1 MPTLT
6 LYPNAFVSGT
16 YTNIANPNNPIGKGS
31 AISGNYATIDCTS
44 GRNVETEVFYS
55 FDCSSIPS
63 NATIYS
69 VECKVGCYVNDTS
82 KLISRCLRLIKGT
95 STVMGNNVSYDD
107 TASEVSLDT
116 GSSWTRS
123 DLDNLKLSI
132 YAYGFDVPSNNIPT
146 IRFYGATLTINYAV
160 EYNISAS
167 SAADSNGYSVSD
179 NGFAKVEEGNDYI
192 FSILPQ
198 YNLNPN
204 DVLLTLKDNNIDVSN
219 LIVPVLVG
227 NSYRFDYHLYNV
239 QANHNI
245 VVYVNAGYVIELKTD
260 DDPIYSISPATSS
273 IVTPSS
279 SYTLTITPDNFSACV
294 LTFYDNN
301 IDKTSSLVKNN
312 NNQTYTYS
320 LSNINANHVLDVSGT
335 NWFNVT
341 TNLTGDGT
349 ILGAGSYSMGN
360 VDITI
365 TQTNP
370 NATVTCTDNNTDVTS
385 QLVQSGNSYIY
396 TIPDI
401 SNHHDI
407 AATITLP
414 THTITTSLSGGNGT
428 ISSSATVNHGSTHTV
443 VITPTYINGSDVG
456 LTDNNTNVTNSLVR
470 VGSSYQYILNNVTS
484 DHIIS
489 ATITLH
495 NCSITRSLSG
505 SGTISPSAGTT
516 DVTYGVSYTFT
527 ITPNDSNDGV
537 QLTDNGVDVSSS
549 LVYSSGSYTYT
560 IASVTT
566 NHTLAASIIT
576 YVAPTVKYPW
586 FIKRHE
592 ADGSGEV
599 DWREVE
605 QTHIPHV
612 KINGNWNQAQAVYYK
627 NHGNWLLVWGTPRPS
642 YLLFAADFTSNLSYT
657 NYIDNSTGNFSY
669 TGTPSYT
676 NSMLNIQQG
685 GQNTFRMSFTIP
697 SNLKT
702 WLQDSTKDHWFTAKW
717 YLTNWT
723 GNAGQYRDTF
733 NSGFGS
739 NSNNIYSRDE
749 NMFNIFEFNG
759 LFYKDTSDQTGAPY
773 VPAGTTFW
781 IKANLSHE
789 GYYYQYFYA
798 SPSWNNSS
806 VGNNNPT
813 ANTWYQ
819 SSTKTTEIYNINKA
833 LWNNNNNPVNLG
845 FASNGGQTSSTARIS
860 NFKIWSQEP
869 SDSEIGI

>member
-16 YTNIANPNNPIGKGS
+16 YTNIAYPNNPIGKGS
-31 AISGNYATIDCTS
+31 AISGNYATIACTS
-44 GRNVETEVFYS
+44 GRNVTTEVFYS

-132 YAYGFDVPSNNIPT
+132 YAYGLSVPSNNIPT

-167 SAADSNGYSVSD
+167 SAAGTNGYSVSD

-245 VVYVNAGYVIELKTD
+245 VVYVNTGYVIELKTD
-260 DDPIYSISPATSS
+260 DNPIYSISPATSS
-273 IVTPSS
+273 TVTPNS

-365 TQTNP
+365 TPTNP
-370 NATVTCTDNNTDVTS
+370 NATVTCTDNNTNVTS

-396 TIPDI
+396 TIPNI
-401 SNHHDI
+401 SNHHAI

-414 THTITTSLSGGNGT
+414 THTITTSVNANGT
-428 ISSSATVNHGSTHTV
+428 ITPTTVVNHGSSQTI
-443 VITPTYINGSDVG
+443 VITPTYFNGSTVT
-456 LTDNNTNVTNSLVR
+456 LTDNGNSVTSSLVT
-470 VGSSYQYILNNVTS
+470 VGSSYQYTLNNIS
-484 DHIIS
+484 ADHTIA
-489 ATITLH
+489 ATITLATR
-495 NCSITRSLSG
+495 SITRSLSG
-505 SGTISPSAGTT
+505 SGTINPTAGTT
-516 DVTYGVSYTFT
+516 NVTYGVSYTFT

-560 IASVTT
+560 IASVTI

-642 YLLFAADFTSNLSYT
+642 YLLFAADFTSDLSYT
-657 NYIDNSTGNFSY
+657 SYIDGGTTGVFTVNTDFTPTYDADGLLFSANASNFRI
-669 TGTPSYT
+669 GTVIPPA
-676 NSMLNIQQG
+676 L
-685 GQNTFRMSFTIP
+685 NTFLHTHTANKEIWFSMRATVIRDAAGSTSYSSGCDYGWGNNTNIP
-697 SNLKT
+697 YYR
-702 WLQDSTKDHWFTAKW
+702 QDSVHNFFSINGEYYK
-717 YLTNWT
+717 N
-723 GNAGQYRDTF
+723 R
-733 NSGFGS
+733 SG
-739 NSNNIYSRDE
+739 E
-749 NMFNIFEFNG
+749 
-759 LFYKDTSDQTGAPY
+759 PY
-773 VPAGTTFW
+773 VPAGTTVW
-781 IKANLSHE
+781 LKSC
-789 GYYYQYFYA
+789 Y
-798 SPSWNNSS
+798 S
-806 VGNNNPT
+806 
-813 ANTWYQ
+813 
-819 SSTKTTEIYNINKA
+819 
-833 LWNNNNNPVNLG
+833 
-845 FASNGGQTSSTARIS
+845 SNGYFTEYVYSNSTWTGSNAYTNPGTWKQHYQNTSSSKAIWNYPNHQTMGLHHGLQEIKVK